1 MHSKSK
7 HESKGQLPIL
17 PLKGAPHEMGVEHGQ
32 RVRNEIDHNLAVYF
46 KRFRNETKLSR
57 EQVLQRAAKYLPVI
71 ERVAP
76 AYAEEMKGVA
86 EGSGSD
92 LLDITAL
99 NVRYELMYSQYSKL
113 GVPTI
118 SPRADGC
125 TAFAVEPYMSENG
138 HALMAQNWDWIPEV
152 EGLFLRKVNDNEL
165 GVISFTEAG
174 VVGGKIGINSAGL
187 GLLIN
192 GLVSNVDDWSRL
204 EKPFH
209 VQCWEILR
217 SRSLEDAIRIV
228 SEGQRSCSA
237 NFLLGQQK
245 SLERATIVNVESAPH
260 AVNTL
265 SPENGVIAHTNHF
278 CRPASVGI
286 SQVIDE
292 EWRSTLTRYDRI
304 SKLLND
310 HVVGQEKFSLETA
323 KSMLRDHYGRPD
335 SLCRHPNLALAE
347 DDRYKSVVSV
357 VMDLEDRK
365 LWATD
370 GSPCENDYRLIGF

>member
-1 MHSKSK
+1 MHSIAK
-7 HESKGQLPIL
+7 HESNDQLPIL
-17 PLKGAPHEMGVEHGQ
+17 RLKGAPHEMGIEHG
-32 RVRNEIDHNLAVYF
+32 RKMRNEIDHNLTVYF
-46 KRFRNETKLSR
+46 RRFRNETKLSR

-76 AYAEEMKGVA
+76 AYSEEMKGVA
-86 EGSGSD
+86 KGSGSD

-113 GVPTI
+113 GVTA
-118 SPRADGC
+118 SSSRTDGC
-125 TAFAVEPYMSENG
+125 TAFAVELGMSENG
-138 HALMAQNWDWIPEV
+138 HVLMAQNWDWIPEV
-152 EGLFLRKVNDNEL
+152 EGLFLRRVSDDQP

-192 GLVSNVDDWSRL
+192 GLVSNMDDWSRL

-217 SRSLEDAIRIV
+217 SKSLEEAIRIV
-228 SEGQRSCSA
+228 SEGRRSCSA

-245 SLERATIVNVESAPH
+245 SLDNANVVNVESAPE
-260 AVNTL
+260 AVNRI
-265 SPENGVIAHTNHF
+265 SPEKGVIAHTNHF
-278 CRPASVGI
+278 CNPASVGI

-304 SKLLND
+304 SKLLTD
-310 HVVGQEKFSLETA
+310 HVVGQEKLSLETA

-335 SLCRHPNLALAE
+335 SLCRHPNLELAE

-357 VMDLEDRK
+357 VMDLEEK
-365 LWATD
+365 KMWATD
-370 GSPCENDYRLIGF
+370 GSPCESDYRLVGF

>member
-1 MHSKSK
+1 LHSKAK
-7 HESKGQLPIL
+7 HESNDQLPIL
-17 PLKGAPHEMGVEHGQ
+17 RLKGAPHEMGIEHG
-32 RVRNEIDHNLAVYF
+32 RKMRNEIDHNLTVYF
-46 KRFRNETKLSR
+46 RRFRNETKLSR

-76 AYAEEMKGVA
+76 DYSEEMKGVA
-86 EGSGSD
+86 KGSGSD

-113 GVPTI
+113 GVPAI
-118 SPRADGC
+118 SSRTDGC
-125 TAFAVEPYMSENG
+125 TAFAVEPGMSENG

-152 EGLFLRKVNDNEL
+152 EGLFQRRANDNEPE
-165 GVISFTEAG
+165 VISFTEAG

-192 GLVSNVDDWSRL
+192 GLVSNMDDWSRL

-217 SRSLEDAIRIV
+217 SKSLEDAIRIV

-245 SLERATIVNVESAPH
+245 SLEKATIVNVESAPQ
-260 AVNTL
+260 AVNRL
-265 SPENGVIAHTNHF
+265 SPESGVIAHTNHF
-278 CRPASVGI
+278 CNPASVGI

-292 EWRSTLTRYDRI
+292 EWRSTLTRYERI
-304 SKLLND
+304 YNLLND
-310 HVVGQEKFSLETA
+310 HIAGHEKLSLETA

-335 SLCRHPNLALAE
+335 SLCRHPNPALAE

-370 GSPCENDYRLIGF
+370 GSPCEDDYRLIGF

>member
-1 MHSKSK
+1 LHSKAK
-7 HESKGQLPIL
+7 TESKSQLPIL
-17 PLKGAPHEMGVEHGQ
+17 NLQGSARETGIEHGE
-32 RVRNEIDHNLAVYF
+32 RMRPEIKHNLAVYF

-71 ERVAP
+71 ERTAH

-86 EGSGSD
+86 QGSNSD
-92 LLDITAL
+92 LLDIVAL

-113 GVPTI
+113 GVPAVQST
-118 SPRADGC
+118 DGC
-125 TAFAVEPYMSENG
+125 TAFAIAPEMSENK
-138 HALMAQNWDWIPEV
+138 HVLMAQNWDWIPEV
-152 EGLFLRKVNDNEL
+152 DGLFLRTVNGDEP
-165 GVISFTEAG
+165 GVICFSEAG
-174 VVGGKIGINSAGL
+174 VVGGKIGINSEGL
-187 GLLIN
+187 GLMIN
-192 GLVSNVDDWSRL
+192 GLVSNKDDWSRL

-217 SRSLEDAIRIV
+217 SKSLEDAVRII
-228 SEGQRSCSA
+228 SDGQRSCSA
-237 NFLLGQQK
+237 NFVLGQQK
-245 SLERATIVNVESAPH
+245 SPGKAAIVDVESAP
-260 AVNTL
+260 ASVNQIF
-265 SPENGVIAHTNHF
+265 PENGVIAHTNHF
-278 CRPASVGI
+278 CDPASVGI

-310 HVVGQEKFSLETA
+310 HVAGKVKFSMETA
-323 KSMLRDHYGRPD
+323 KTLLRDHHGRPD

-357 VMDLEDRK
+357 VMDLKERK